1 MTGGKR
7 KRDFTQTTS
16 ACLGF
21 IHEALLKH
29 QWQRAAEYMHSYLQT
44 LEDSDTY
51 KRQAAPEVGARRE
64 AAGRSRLLGVLLLA
78 LPTEAFCFPCLCFL
92 SPGVGGVH
100 HHARLTPSFHCQD
113 SIVWN
118 TISYIHS
125 SVDSLYAS
133 CMCFCMVLA
142 LFLFGIY

>member
-16 ACLGF
+16 TCLSF

-51 KRQAAPEVGARRE
+51 KRQAAPEVGVRRKS
-64 AAGRSRLLGVLLLA
+64 AGRSRLLGVLLLA

-100 HHARLTPSFHCQD
+100 HHARLTPSFT
-113 SIVWN
+113 VR
-118 TISYIHS
+118 
-125 SVDSLYAS
+125 VPLY
-133 CMCFCMVLA
+133 
-142 LFLFGIY
+142 GIPFHTSTHQWIRSTLHVCVFAWCLL